1 MNSDIIVIS
10 RIVQKILAW
19 ETVNKFIK
27 QQCETTNE
35 MTWAGKRLAR

>member
-27 QQCETTNE
+27 QQRETTNE
-35 MTWAGKRLAR
+35 MTWAGKPLAR